1 MPVMTTALK
10 VTDIDH
16 ALTAVWDP
24 ATNNWGTFQTALS
37 NRLRNRHAAAAVTA
51 VDVDIMASPN
61 PPMLLKLKVTS
72 TGALTGPQIKAALA

>member
-1 MPVMTTALK
+1 MPVMTTTLK

-16 ALTAVWDP
+16 TLTAVWTP
-24 ATNNWGTFQTALS
+24 ATNNWGTFQTALL

-51 VDVDIMASPN
+51 VDVDIMATAN

-72 TGALTGPQIKAALA
+72 TGALTGPQIKAALQ